1 MHLASAT
8 RPGSLRGLFVSGGV
22 GLVVLLAASGAG
34 CGGGA
39 STGNSGAAG
48 DGTAGAAGSAGT
60 TGAAGSTSSAGTTG
74 SAGNG
79 IAGGTGGGTAG
90 STAGSAGTGGGTAG
104 TTGTGGRGG
113 TTGTGGGATAG
124 TTGTA
129 GRGGTT
135 GAGGGTAG
143 RGGTTGAG
151 GGAAGATG
159 AGGRGGTT
167 GSAGTTGTAGTT
179 GAAGTGGGTTTGDFW
194 VGPNGSDSNAGTQAA
209 PFKTITAAHARV
221 SAGGTIWLL
230 SGTNMLSSTNSLSK
244 SGTAAAPI
252 RIQAVA
258 GGTRPVLDFSA
269 QAFGSNNRGLNF
281 TGDYWIVRGFEIQR
295 AGDNCIAVSGSN
307 NTFDQ
312 LVIHNCGDTGLQI
325 TASSSDATNDA
336 KAANNLVLNCDSY
349 ENLDQ
354 PTNGE
359 NADGF
364 AAKLRIGPGNVFR
377 GCRAWNNADDGWD
390 FFASDDV
397 VTVENCWAFSNGKLV
412 AGTNSA
418 GDGNGFKL
426 GGAPAGAG
434 EGGAVHIVRNSFAF
448 DNRACGFVRNNN
460 PEVPMLT
467 MCGANA
473 NGTAFC
479 QLTTSAQVS
488 ISTTGAQGKAAVR
501 NADGSLPP
509 IP

>member
-1 MHLASAT
+1 MRLASAAWP
-8 RPGSLRGLFVSGGV
+8 RLLRGLFLSGGV
-22 GLVVLLAASGAG
+22 GLVVLLAASAAG

-48 DGTAGAAGSAGT
+48 DGTAGAAGS
-60 TGAAGSTSSAGTTG
+60 TSSAGTTG

-79 IAGGTGGGTAG
+79 VAGATGGGTAG
-90 STAGSAGTGGGTAG
+90 STAGSAGTGGGTSG

-143 RGGTTGAG
+143 
-151 GGAAGATG
+151 ATG

-167 GSAGTTGTAGTT
+167 GSAGTTGTAGT
-179 GAAGTGGGTTTGDFW
+179 GGGSTTGDFW

-209 PFKTITAAHARV
+209 PFKTLTAAHARV
-221 SAGGTIWLL
+221 SPGGTIWLL
-230 SGTNMLSSTNSLSK
+230 SGTNMLSATNSLSK

-269 QAFGSNNRGLNF
+269 QAFDSSNRGLNF

-312 LVIHNCGDTGLQI
+312 LVIHNCSDTGLQI
-325 TASSSDATNDA
+325 TATSSDATNDA

-434 EGGAVHIVRNSFAF
+434 EGGAVHIVRNSYAF

-479 QLTTSAQVS
+479 QLMTSAPVS

-501 NADGSLPP
+501 NADGSLPA